1 MIIKNNLELERIK
14 SLITR
19 DPFCLTYPLLD
30 AQKLT
35 DNRINDLDI
44 DTLEHTVL
52 HNIEHIIIT
61 QAEKVKM
68 SYKENRYKLD
78 LDIWINK
85 ELFRLTNWF
94 VYNKKDDVFEDA
106 EIYADNWEL

>member
-1 MIIKNNLELERIK
+1 MIIRNNLELERIK
-14 SLITR
+14 SLIHR
-19 DPFCLTYPLLD
+19 DPFVLTYCLLD

-35 DNRINDLDI
+35 DNKINDLDI

-52 HNIEHIIIT
+52 NNIEHIIIT

-94 VYNKKDDVFEDA
+94 VYNKKDDIFEDA
-106 EIYADNWEL
+106 EVYSDN